1 MNVASLKQRMDAWT
15 TRTLAYLHRRF
26 LVDDRRHWPLRR
38 VYERAAE
45 SSASFIEANMDD
57 AVLFDYRT
65 DYWAWL
71 VTRLPKEGL
80 LLEAGVFEGKSINFI
95 ADRLKARGDGRLI
108 HGFDSFE
115 GLEEDWAGEA
125 LAAGHFDQGG
135 RLPPVRAN
143 VRLHKGWVQDT
154 VAPFLAEHPDEPI
167 ALLHI
172 DTDTYTP
179 ARYLLE
185 TCAPRL
191 VPGSIIAFDELIGYP
206 NWPAHEAKA
215 LSEVLPR
222 ERYRFIAFTSRQAA
236 IRILA

>member
-1 MNVASLKQRMDAWT
+1 MPGLKQRIDALT
-15 TRTLAYLHRRF
+15 TRTLSYLYRRF
-26 LVDDRRHWPLRR
+26 LESDRRQWPMRR

-45 SSASFIEANMDD
+45 SSASFIEANIDD
-57 AVLFDYRT
+57 AVLFDHRI

-95 ADRLKARGDGRLI
+95 ADRLKAAGDRRLI

-125 LAAGHFDQGG
+125 LPAGHFDQGG
-135 RLPPVRAN
+135 RLPPVRDN

-154 VAPFLAEHPDEPI
+154 VQPFLAANPGAPL

-179 ARYLLE
+179 ARFLLE
-185 TCAPRL
+185 ALAPRL

-206 NWPAHEAKA
+206 NWQAHEAKA
-215 LSEVLPR
+215 LGEVLPR